1 MSFYFSKEGETQL
14 CTPGQVS
21 SDKADSLG
29 VRFEFMKEGQHHWNK
44 SADWSE
50 LSRIHNSCRILTP
63 TKFHR
68 WTEETGLGVK
78 REKKYIIG
86 NKTTCWVVYD
96 SRLMYFQMFPS
107 ILSSWHFLFAS
118 GLKPASFGKVV
129 GKRRKVLP
137 ESLNIIISLVLFWIF
152 FENSYLDISI

>member
-1 MSFYFSKEGETQL
+1 MKGFCFFRSTANGDFICLFQYFSRLKVNHLDDKLFNEMGRAILRVWNFARNIQE
-14 CTPGQVS
+14 CSKGKVS
-21 SDKADSLG
+21 S
-29 VRFEFMKEGQHHWNK
+29 RH
-44 SADWSE
+44 
-50 LSRIHNSCRILTP
+50 
-63 TKFHR
+63 FHAIN
-68 WTEETGLGVK
+68 
-78 REKKYIIG
+78 KKYLHSYTE
-86 NKTTCWVVYD
+86 NLYA
-96 SRLMYFQMFPS
+96 RLMYFQTFPS

>member
-50 LSRIHNSCRILTP
+50 LSRIHYSCRILTP
-63 TKFHR
+63 TKFRR

-96 SRLMYFQMFPS
+96 S
-107 ILSSWHFLFAS
+107 SSPWLWCPFFS
-118 GLKPASFGKVV
+118 Q
-129 GKRRKVLP
+129 
-137 ESLNIIISLVLFWIF
+137 ILVLSIF
-152 FENSYLDISI
+152 FNFLSFWTIAYSYLAQPQTKSHTPVWSKKITKWHWSEMTGNWKE

>member
-1 MSFYFSKEGETQL
+1 MQFIFNLIFLIPLSLPGKLYLRLTVQFQPTFNERKFRIFPYANFRLACVRFYCCIPKRLNMSFYFSKEGETQL

-50 LSRIHNSCRILTP
+50 LSRIHYSCRILTP
-63 TKFHR
+63 TKFRR

-78 REKKYIIG
+78 REKKYFIG
-86 NKTTCWVVYD
+86 NKTTC
-96 SRLMYFQMFPS
+96 
-107 ILSSWHFLFAS
+107 
-118 GLKPASFGKVV
+118 
-129 GKRRKVLP
+129 
-137 ESLNIIISLVLFWIF
+137 
-152 FENSYLDISI
+152 